1 MDDLLTVNQVALI
14 LKVHPLTI
22 RRYINE
28 GRLKAIRL
36 GGNIRISQ
44 SELKS
49 FSETYIANSNK
60 QDKKTLQNSQS
71 MPFSTGDSLFRLK
84 GRGLSLD
91 NVNR

>member
-1 MDDLLTVNQVALI
+1 MDDLLTVNQVARL
-14 LKVHPLTI
+14 LKVHSLTV

-36 GGNIRISQ
+36 GGNIRVSQ

-49 FSETYIANSNK
+49 FSETYISNSNK
-60 QDKKTLQNSQS
+60 QDKTTSNSS
-71 MPFSTGDSLFRLK
+71 SVPFSTADPLFRLK

-91 NVNR
+91 NVDR